1 MTYFTS
7 WDINVFL
14 CLLSLGLPE
23 DLVEIFVKKIK
34 RVHRKFELDGARDF
48 HCDRGQFV
56 DMSKWYML
64 QFSRAELSDKDWH
77 FPRAVA
83 NLESIPVAFHNRY
96 SALVEIFKSVSK
108 YRLSDDRIKYIKLS
122 GSLDCLY
129 CVREEWGMDW
139 SQDAIKW
146 MIGFHPG
153 RFILM
158 DQKYINS
165 LNPMINDHHLLW
177 RVDNVDS
184 FIEWFNAVF
193 KGKKHIEELL

>member
-1 MTYFTS
+1 
-7 WDINVFL
+7 
-14 CLLSLGLPE
+14 
-23 DLVEIFVKKIK
+23 
-34 RVHRKFELDGARDF
+34 
-48 HCDRGQFV
+48 
-56 DMSKWYML
+56 
-64 QFSRAELSDKDWH
+64 
-77 FPRAVA
+77 
-83 NLESIPVAFHNRY
+83 
-96 SALVEIFKSVSK
+96 
-108 YRLSDDRIKYIKLS
+108 
-122 GSLDCLY
+122 
-129 CVREEWGMDW
+129 MDW

-177 RVDNVDS
+177 RVDNVNS